1 MGSLEQRLAAI
12 REASAKQLPEAAQQ
26 VMHRVT
32 EELRASG
39 QVSRAVG
46 EGDTAPPFALPD
58 QDGEIVR
65 SDELLARGPL
75 VLTFFRGHW

>member
-12 REASAKQLPEAAQQ
+12 REASAKQLTEAAQQ

-39 QVSRAVG
+39 QVSRAV
-46 EGDTAPPFALPD
+46 
-58 QDGEIVR
+58 R